1 MGETQR
7 TTEWVRVS
15 PPWPFPDNQAETK
28 HVESFGVPR
37 LDEGSIP
44 SSSTVT
50 AAPNVSERL
59 YFYTIFIS
67 LSFKV
72 CGMRRKALSLD
83 EELHS
88 AIAGHSSRLV
98 SVSRVRLR
106 QKSCRPKPP
115 HAEACSEASMLPGIA
130 RFRVSP
136 LGVYLLFALSAL
148 FPPGEPKLLPAPSPS
163 SPTRIPLRI
172 TPPPYPAPSFPPTLL
187 LHATDRQ
194 TEGAIVLIIGSYQFY
209 IKIQISSICFI
220 CSRGPDVTTIPHM
233 R

>member
-88 AIAGHSSRLV
+88 AITLFLKICGFMKNHKRSDAENWCRSALEPT
-98 SVSRVRLR
+98 RVRPQSVLKSKSAGIVPSGAGLCLGRLQSARPHSQSRFTFHTIYCIYSRSAPIPPKR
-106 QKSCRPKPP
+106 QCR
-115 HAEACSEASMLPGIA
+115 LGA
-130 RFRVSP
+130 R
-136 LGVYLLFALSAL
+136 
-148 FPPGEPKLLPAPSPS
+148 
-163 SPTRIPLRI
+163 PTGCI
-172 TPPPYPAPSFPPTLL
+172 TT
-187 LHATDRQ
+187 Q
-194 TEGAIVLIIGSYQFY
+194 
-209 IKIQISSICFI
+209 
-220 CSRGPDVTTIPHM
+220 
-233 R
+233 